1 MKPFIGID
9 NKKADKTSLN
19 DYFKKDH
26 LGDLNINNQCVKD
39 VLDPVNSKDVSTE
52 GYTDK
57 IKSELEKEISQ
68 SHITSS
74 TNKKNVVE
82 YLMDNF
88 NESSSE
94 NNVIVQGITD
104 YKDTIHQINEKSYPT
119 VQKDKDNK

>member
-26 LGDLNINNQCVKD
+26 LGDLNINNQCIKD
-39 VLDPVNSKDVSTE
+39 VLDPVNAKDVSTE

-68 SHITSS
+68 SHITLS
-74 TNKKNVVE
+74 TNQKKCRR
-82 YLMDNF
+82 LSD
-88 NESSSE
+88 
-94 NNVIVQGITD
+94 G
-104 YKDTIHQINEKSYPT
+104 
-119 VQKDKDNK
+119 